1 MLMTMRLKLLLVVCT
16 PIVIFAVIS
25 LILGLAQFSSI
36 LYDRTEAHLKSTA
49 LAALTVY
56 NGRGYGDYSKKPD
69 GNIWR
74 GMNFNISTESSI
86 VDDMKNQSTVDITVF
101 FDDEAIMTSIF
112 NKDEERCIGMQ
123 IDNNIKRNVIERG
136 YQLWCKSIIIN
147 DIECQAYVIPIRQE
161 SDDHVVGA
169 IMASQS
175 IKPFKWDITKYI
187 FKTMIV
193 MVLTLVTVFLFILR
207 HVDSFTQ
214 KFTEIADKSQQ
225 DLLTGLYNK
234 MSFEENATKGIESCY
249 GTKEVAILIIFDF
262 DNFKHVNDDYGHQVG
277 DAALKGFARILKRSF
292 RNRDIIGRV
301 GGDEFMAFLKL
312 PKKSIGR
319 VEEIANEVQH
329 ELYNLRVYSATHF
342 SCSIGIGTDSTGKY
356 NFGELYK
363 LADKALYQA
372 KENGKACFVKI
383 SSSDSESNN

>member
-207 HVDSFTQ
+207 HIDSFTQ
-214 KFTEIADKSQQ
+214 KFSEVTDKSEH

-234 MSFEENATKGIESCY
+234 ISFEQAVEAGI
-249 GTKEVAILIIFDF
+249 KECHDSKRIAILWILDF
-262 DNFKHVNDDYGHQVG
+262 DNFKHVNDEYGHQVG
-277 DAALKGFARILKRSF
+277 DEALKGFARILNRAF
-292 RNRDIIGRV
+292 RRKDIIGRV
-301 GGDEFMAFLKL
+301 GGDEFMVLMKEKPQSVAR
-312 PKKSIGR
+312 ID
-319 VEEIANEVQH
+319 EIAKGI
-329 ELYNLRVYSATHF
+329 LWKLDKMKILSATHF
-342 SCSIGIGTDSTGKY
+342 SCSIGIGIDFKGKY
-356 NFGELYK
+356 NFDELYQR
-363 LADKALYQA
+363 ADQALYQS
-372 KENGKACFVKI
+372 KQNGKACFSKKY
-383 SSSDSESNN
+383 